1 MAIAL
6 VSVTDLAETV
16 VDLPATDRAADL
28 AARVVTD
35 LAPDLADPVVMVQ
48 VDLVAMIVVVMT
60 AALPVSKTHRSSV
73 PSSLALS
80 SRMTRSLK
88 SSVAR

>member
-6 VSVTDLAETV
+6 VSVMV
-16 VDLPATDRAADL
+16 LPATDRAADL
-28 AARVVTD
+28 VVTA

-48 VDLVAMIVVVMT
+48 VDLVAMIVVAMT
-60 AALPVSKTHRSSV
+60 AVLPVSKTHRSSV

-88 SSVAR
+88 SSVAP

>member
-6 VSVTDLAETV
+6 VSATDLAATAA
-16 VDLPATDRAADL
+16 DLPVAGLVVTALAPDPAVLVVMDPADL
-28 AARVVTD
+28 AA
-35 LAPDLADPVVMVQ
+35 
-48 VDLVAMIVVVMT
+48 MIVVATTV
-60 AALPVSKTHRSSV
+60 ALPASKTHPSSV

-80 SRMTRSLK
+80 SRMTRNLK

>member
-6 VSVTDLAETV
+6 VSVMV
-16 VDLPATDRAADL
+16 LPVTDRAAAL
-28 AARVVTD
+28 VVTV

-48 VDLVAMIVVVMT
+48 VDLVAMIVVAMT
-60 AALPVSKTHRSSV
+60 AVLPVSKTHRSSV
-73 PSSLALS
+73 PSSLELS

-88 SSVAR
+88 SSVAP

>member
-6 VSVTDLAETV
+6 VSVMV
-16 VDLPATDRAADL
+16 LPATDRAAAL
-28 AARVVTD
+28 VVTA

-48 VDLVAMIVVVMT
+48 VDLGAMIVAAMT
-60 AALPVSKTHRSSV
+60 AALPALKTHRSSV
-73 PSSLALS
+73 LSSLALS
-80 SRMTRSLK
+80 SRMTRSSK

>member
-6 VSVTDLAETV
+6 VSVMV
-16 VDLPATDRAADL
+16 LPATDRAAAL
-28 AARVVTD
+28 AVTV
-35 LAPDLADPVVMVQ
+35 LVPDLADPVVMVQ
-48 VDLVAMIVVVMT
+48 VDLVAMIVVAMT
-60 AALPVSKTHRSSV
+60 AVLPVSKTHRSSV

>member
-6 VSVTDLAETV
+6 VSVTDLAATV
-16 VDLPATDRAADL
+16 VALPAADRAVAL
-28 AARVVTD
+28 VVTA
-35 LAPDLADPVVMVQ
+35 LALDPAAPVVMAQ
-48 VDLVAMIVVVMT
+48 VDLAAMIVVATTV
-60 AALPVSKTHRSSV
+60 ALPASKTHPSSV

-80 SRMTRSLK
+80 SRMTRNLK

>member
-6 VSVTDLAETV
+6 VSVMD
-16 VDLPATDRAADL
+16 PAVTAADRPAADL
-28 AARVVTD
+28 VVMA
-35 LAPDLADPVVMVQ
+35 LAPDLADPVVMAR
-48 VDLVAMIVVVMT
+48 VDLGAMIVAAMT
-60 AALPVSKTHRSSV
+60 AVLPVSKTHRSSV

-88 SSVAR
+88 SSVAP

>member
-6 VSVTDLAETV
+6 VFVMDPAVTA
-16 VDLPATDRAADL
+16 ADRPAADL
-28 AARVVTD
+28 VVTA

-48 VDLVAMIVVVMT
+48 VDLVAMIVVAMT

>member
-1 MAIAL
+1 MAIAR
-6 VSVTDLAETV
+6 VSVMV
-16 VDLPATDRAADL
+16 LPATDRAAAL
-28 AARVVTD
+28 VVTV

-48 VDLVAMIVVVMT
+48 VDLVAMIVVAMT

-88 SSVAR
+88 SSVAP

>member
-6 VSVTDLAETV
+6 VSVMV
-16 VDLPATDRAADL
+16 LPATDRAAAL
-28 AARVVTD
+28 VVTV

-48 VDLVAMIVVVMT
+48 VDLVAMIVVAMT

-88 SSVAR
+88 SSVAP

>member
-6 VSVTDLAETV
+6 VSVMV
-16 VDLPATDRAADL
+16 LPATDRAAAL
-28 AARVVTD
+28 VVTA
-35 LAPDLADPVVMVQ
+35 LAPDLADPVVMAL
-48 VDLVAMIVVVMT
+48 VDLAAMIVVAMT

-88 SSVAR
+88 SSVAP

>member
-6 VSVTDLAETV
+6 VFVMDPAVTA
-16 VDLPATDRAADL
+16 ADRPAADL
-28 AARVVTD
+28 VVTA

-48 VDLVAMIVVVMT
+48 VDLVAMIVVAMT

-88 SSVAR
+88 SSVAP

>member
-6 VSVTDLAETV
+6 VSVM
-16 VDLPATDRAADL
+16 DLPATDRAAAL
-28 AARVVTD
+28 VVTV
-35 LAPDLADPVVMVQ
+35 LAPDLADPVVMAL
-48 VDLVAMIVVVMT
+48 VDLAEMIVVVTT

-73 PSSLALS
+73 PSSPALS

-88 SSVAR
+88 SSVAP

>member
-6 VSVTDLAETV
+6 VSVMV
-16 VDLPATDRAADL
+16 LPATDRAAAL
-28 AARVVTD
+28 VVTA

-48 VDLVAMIVVVMT
+48 VDLVAMIVVAMT
-60 AALPVSKTHRSSV
+60 AVLPVSKTHRSSV

>member
-6 VSVTDLAETV
+6 VSVMV
-16 VDLPATDRAADL
+16 LPATDRAAAL
-28 AARVVTD
+28 VVTV
-35 LAPDLADPVVMVQ
+35 LAPDLAAPVVMAL
-48 VDLVAMIVVVMT
+48 VDLAAMIVVAMT
-60 AALPVSKTHRSSV
+60 AVLPVSKTHRSSV

-88 SSVAR
+88 SSVAP

>member
-6 VSVTDLAETV
+6 VSVTA
-16 VDLPATDRAADL
+16 LPATDRAAAL
-28 AARVVTD
+28 VVTV

-48 VDLVAMIVVVMT
+48 VDLVAMIVVAMT
-60 AALPVSKTHRSSV
+60 AVLPVSKTHRSSV

-88 SSVAR
+88 SSVAP